1 MRPSVAR
8 NKDDA
13 MYAFNLHQGNLKFRP
28 LYSVYSFTEKESLF
42 SYAISKFQ
50 HLVIF
55 ENDNNNA

>member
-28 LYSVYSFTEKESLF
+28 LYYFYSFTVEEIIF
-42 SYAISKFQ
+42 SHAIAKFQ
-50 HLVIF
+50 DLVRF
-55 ENDNNNA
+55 DE